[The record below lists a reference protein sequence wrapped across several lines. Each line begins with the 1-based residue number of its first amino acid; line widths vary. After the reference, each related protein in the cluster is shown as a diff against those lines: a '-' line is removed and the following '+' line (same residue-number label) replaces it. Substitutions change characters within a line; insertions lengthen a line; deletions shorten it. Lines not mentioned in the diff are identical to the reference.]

1 MAAILARHGHTVAL
15 WGNNTAHLR
24 ECAAIH
30 ENRLYLP
37 GIKLPDTIKYVE
49 AAKDAVA
56 GASLVLVAIPTRYI
70 RTAMA
75 GLSLSTGPRPDAVLS
90 LTKGI
95 EQHSLRFPSEIVQ
108 EETGFPGT
116 VGVLSGPTMALEIAQ
131 HHPASITLAHPNA
144 KLAEQLQGELATST
158 FRVYL
163 STDRL
168 GVELAGA
175 VKNVIAIAAG
185 VADGMGLGD
194 NAKAALL
201 TRGLTELRR
210 LGRTL
215 GAVDETFMG
224 LAGVGDLYTT
234 CASPLGR
241 NRGFGERLGRGMS
254 PLEAQKDMGGKA
266 VEGYDTAVSI
276 HELAIKHR
284 VEMPISAA
292 VYKVIHL
299 GWTPMAALR
308 ELLAR
313 DLRAEEDPDGLIP

>member
-1 MAAILARHGHTVAL
+1 MAAVLAKRGHSVAL
-15 WGNNTAHLR
+15 WGHNTDHLR
-24 ECAAIH
+24 ECAASQ
-30 ENRLYLP
+30 ENRAYLP
-37 GIKLPDTIKYVE
+37 GIKLPDSIRYIE
-49 AAKDAVA
+49 SAKDAVA
-56 GASLVLVAIPTRYI
+56 GARLILVAIPTRYI
-70 RTAMA
+70 RTALA
-75 GLSLSTGPRPDAVLS
+75 GLSLATGPKPDAILS

-95 EQHSLRFPSEIVQ
+95 EQHSLRFPSEMIGEV
-108 EETGFPGT
+108 TGYPGI
-116 VGVLSGPTMALEIAQ
+116 VGVLSGPTMAMEIARDY
-131 HHPASITLAHPNA
+131 PASITLAHPD
-144 KLAEQLQGELATST
+144 KSLAESIQAEIATKT

-163 STDRL
+163 SADRL

-185 VADGMGLGD
+185 CAEGMGLGD

-210 LGRTL
+210 LGRAV

-241 NRGFGERLGRGMS
+241 NRGYGERLGRGMS
-254 PLEAQKDMGGKA
+254 PDEAQKDMGGKA

-276 HELAIKHR
+276 HELAAIKQ
-284 VEMPISAA
+284 VEMPISEA
-292 VYKVIHL
+292 VHKVIHR
-299 GWTPMAALR
+299 GWKPHDALR

-313 DLRAEEDPDGLIP
+313 DLRAEEDPEGQM